1 MNALLLALLLERAVR
16 PKGGDCEMR
25 KYEIMY
31 IIRPNIEDEG
41 KKAVVERF
49 NTILTDNGAE
59 VLEAKEWGK
68 RRLAYEI
75 NDYRDGYYQL
85 LKVNAGTE
93 AVNEFDRLARIN
105 DDILRHIV
113 IKEEE

>member
-1 MNALLLALLLERAVR
+1 
-16 PKGGDCEMR
+16 MR

-31 IIRPNIEDEG
+31 IIRPNIEEDS
-41 KKAVVERF
+41 KKALVERF

-59 VLEAKEWGK
+59 LAETKDWGK

-75 NDYRDGYYQL
+75 NDFRDGYYQL

-93 AVNEFDRLARIN
+93 AVEEFDRLAKISE
-105 DDILRHIV
+105 DIIRHIV
-113 IKEEE
+113 VKEEE